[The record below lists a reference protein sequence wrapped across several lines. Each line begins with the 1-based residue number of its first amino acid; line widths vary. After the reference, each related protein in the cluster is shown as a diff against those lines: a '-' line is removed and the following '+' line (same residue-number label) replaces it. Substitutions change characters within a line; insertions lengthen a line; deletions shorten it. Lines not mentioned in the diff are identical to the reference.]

1 MIDYILSF
9 WNNGYEELKMVPNL
23 DDIYEIIPRE
33 VFDYFPVGPTS
44 IRQEE
49 FEYVA
54 LNILRKYKDYLR
66 GGLDKNTFF
75 VRSPDGLR
83 FDLMSNSEHTRNMVK
98 HLKERH
104 EVDKFIKKYSY
115 SENLREAFQN
125 QPCHIFY

>member
-1 MIDYILSF
+1 MIDYIFSF
-9 WNNGYEELKMVPNL
+9 WNNGYEELKIVPNL

-33 VFDYFPVGPTS
+33 VFAYFPVGPTS

-54 LNILRKYKDYLR
+54 FNFLNIYRNSLR
-66 GGLDKNTFF
+66 GGLDKNSFF

-83 FDLMSNSEHTRNMVK
+83 VDLMSNSEYTRNLVK

-104 EVDKFIKKYSY
+104 EVDKFIK
-115 SENLREAFQN
+115 NFFFRR
-125 QPCHIFY
+125 H